1 MPCKPAIA
9 RLQLKGGKT
18 EVKNRVPFTIKLV
31 KDSTEF
37 KQLITA
43 VMDTGSKFVGVCSY
57 LWRQNHLPKP
67 SMDGQAQKLPK
78 TSKNWPI
85 GELLERDSR
94 VS

>member
-43 VMDTGSKFVGVCSY
+43 VMDTGNKFLGVCS
-57 LWRQNHLPKP
+57 LSLAAKSFTKAKHGRTSSKTPQNK
-67 SMDGQAQKLPK
+67 QKLAYWGAIR
-78 TSKNWPI
+78 T
-85 GELLERDSR
+85 
-94 VS
+94 